1 MVKILAV
8 YDEDP
13 LYAERLAEYVN
24 QRETIPFTA
33 MAFSDLERLKA
44 YGNEHEIEILLAGE
58 GVKNQTDQ
66 VRAGLKMVLC
76 GGEFSMEKENP
87 SIYKY
92 QSGDSILR
100 EVMTCYCA
108 APPEPALALAGA
120 RGRILGVYSPVNR
133 CGKTAFALTLAQV
146 LSKNWPVLF
155 ISLEEFAGFESI
167 LGGQAPRDLSD
178 VLYLCRQGGF
188 SWMKLRTIVCSVGQ
202 VDMIPPAAYGE
213 DLDQM
218 EPEELAQVFGRIAGE
233 SGYGR
238 IVVDLGHMGR
248 GSAAL
253 LAGCDGVYMPV
264 LKDPVSQAKIEAFD
278 RYLGAAGAISLKE
291 KIQRIQLPVIR
302 GYGRLDD
309 YMEKL
314 LWGEMGDFVRSL
326 LEGGLGNG

>member
-218 EPEELAQVFGRIAGE
+218 EPEELAQVFG
-233 SGYGR
+233 
-238 IVVDLGHMGR
+238 
-248 GSAAL
+248 
-253 LAGCDGVYMPV
+253 VYMPV

>member
-1 MVKILAV
+1 MARLPPQ
-8 YDEDP
+8 P
-13 LYAERLAEYVN
+13 LHQWEASERH
-24 QRETIPFTA
+24 
-33 MAFSDLERLKA
+33 
-44 YGNEHEIEILLAGE
+44 GN
-58 GVKNQTDQ
+58 
-66 VRAGLKMVLC
+66 
-76 GGEFSMEKENP
+76 
-87 SIYKY
+87 
-92 QSGDSILR
+92 
-100 EVMTCYCA
+100 
-108 APPEPALALAGA
+108 A
-120 RGRILGVYSPVNR
+120 R
-133 CGKTAFALTLAQV
+133 
-146 LSKNWPVLF
+146 
-155 ISLEEFAGFESI
+155 
-167 LGGQAPRDLSD
+167 
-178 VLYLCRQGGF
+178 
-188 SWMKLRTIVCSVGQ
+188 SVGQ

-253 LAGCDGVYMPV
+253 LDGCDGVYMPV